1 MRLRP
6 QVYQLLTLNYV
17 EDDDAMFRFDYSQD
31 FLKWALQPPASAAP
45 RPALPCAPGSGCP
58 RVWFPTR
65 LPAAQGFHVDWHIGV
80 RVKDSGK
87 LVAFITGIPAKIRV
101 LQQTR
106 TMAEINFL
114 CVHKKLRSKRLAPLL
129 IKEVTRRVN
138 LTDVWQASY
147 TAGVVLPKPVAICR
161 YWHRSLNPKKLI
173 EVGFSRLPPNS
184 TMSRTIKLYKLPER
198 AATPGVRKMAESDI
212 PQARTVRPPFS
223 GRLLPAP
230 PPFAPRRR
238 PLSGQAPRRRATLTP
253 LTPLSL
259 PLSALSAR
267 WQRCCRAT

>member
-1 MRLRP
+1 MG
-6 QVYQLLTLNYV
+6 
-17 EDDDAMFRFDYSQD
+17 A
-31 FLKWALQPPASAAP
+31 PAAGERGAAP
-45 RPALPCAPGSGCP
+45 GPAFRAGLGLSPGFGFQPGCRP
-58 RVWFPTR
+58 
-65 LPAAQGFHVDWHIGV
+65 QGFHVDWHIGV

-198 AATPGVRKMAESDI
+198 AATPGVRKMVESDI
-212 PQARTVRPPFS
+212 PQART

-230 PPFAPRRR
+230 PPSAPLRR
-238 PLSGQAPRRRATLTP
+238 PPPGQAPRRRATHTP
-253 LTPLSL
+253 LFRRQLTTPQPPTNPPQNPS
-259 PLSALSAR
+259 LSAMSSR
-267 WQRCCRAT
+267 WRRCCRAT